1 LRCRPMNLDEIKRTY
16 FRFRGYYQR
25 VKAHLDFSTRAER
38 KKFGALRI
46 AYYRKYWDRVAI
58 DYGADIEDVG
68 HNILRISKSGR
79 HTFVRGYEVMLD
91 NHLSLNMMGNKPL
104 THQLL
109 KQGNYPVPRHLN
121 FTLKTIEGAYDF
133 QNEIGKLV
141 VVKPAGGGSGRG
153 GTTKI
158 SDARQLKK
166 AARSAVIFHS
176 ELLIE
181 EQVEGASYRLLY
193 LGGRLIDIVRR
204 DAPRITGDGVSSV
217 RTLIEK
223 ENVRRLESADV
234 YALSPIVIDIGCKAK
249 LREQSLGLNDTLD
262 AGQVVIVKNV
272 INQNTVLENHVIAE
286 SEVHPSTIAM
296 GSDIA
301 GDFGLELIGLDVIS
315 EDISMPLSQNGG
327 VINEVNTTPGLHH
340 HDLVANKESRAE
352 VAAQILDYIFSK
364 QASIDTPGYESPRSV
379 GQRH

>member
-1 LRCRPMNLDEIKRTY
+1 MNLDEIKRTY
-16 FRFRGYYQR
+16 LRFRGYYQR
-25 VKAHLDFSTRAER
+25 VKAHLDFSARAER
-38 KKFGALRI
+38 KKFEALRI

-58 DYGADIEDVG
+58 DYGADVEDVG
-68 HNILRISKSGR
+68 HNFLRISKSGR

-104 THQLL
+104 THRLL

-121 FTLKTIEGAYDF
+121 FTLTTIEKAYDF
-133 QNEIGKLV
+133 QKELGKLV

-153 GTTKI
+153 VTTKI

-204 DAPRITGDGVSSV
+204 DAPRITGDGISSV
-217 RTLIEK
+217 RVLIEK
-223 ENVRRLESADV
+223 ENVRRLESAEV

-249 LREQSLGLNDTLD
+249 LREQSLGLKDTPD
-262 AGQVVIVKNV
+262 AGRVVIVKDV

-301 GDFGLELIGLDVIS
+301 REFGLELIGLDVIS

-340 HDLVANKESRAE
+340 HDLVANKENQAN

-364 QASIDTPGYESPRSV
+364 QSAIDTSGYESPRSI